1 MVRYGEKMILQVR
14 ELNKSIKKKKILKN
28 ISFSIQEK
36 EILGFIGP
44 NGSGK
49 STTMKCICGL
59 YYPTSGS
66 IKIDGY
72 DVIDEREK
80 ALSQIG
86 VSIESPALYPNL
98 TGEEHFR
105 IVSAWR
111 NLDKNRII
119 EMEKFSGLNEGLK
132 KEVRTYSMGMKQRLI
147 LSLSMMAKP
156 KLLILDEPTNG
167 LDPQAII
174 DLRNKLLDIRNEGTS
189 ILLSSHQLDEVDKL
203 VDRIIF
209 IKNGEI
215 IGEKTKEQLH
225 KKHIYNLKT
234 SDNIRAQIILKKYK
248 VFQNEGFLAFECNSN
263 LEFSNVIN
271 LLVKEDISIYAIQ
284 ERVQE
289 LEDYYQRL
297 YKG

>member
-1 MVRYGEKMILQVR
+1 
-14 ELNKSIKKKKILKN
+14 
-28 ISFSIQEK
+28 
-36 EILGFIGP
+36 
-44 NGSGK
+44 
-49 STTMKCICGL
+49 MKCICGL

-147 LSLSMMAKP
+147 LSLSMMVKP

-174 DLRNKLLDIRNEGTS
+174 DLRNKLLDIRNEGIS